1 MKTIF
6 YPILFCLTVLSV
18 LQTSAQSSTALF
30 FDGTDDHV
38 ICGNRSDM
46 EFSGTNPF
54 TIEAWVKKEGGSGT
68 LTILSKFD
76 AGVEGSYSFGIN
88 PNNKV
93 FLTRNA
99 ASPVTV
105 TSVNEIPHFL
115 SSAPFKY
122 VYTHVAATYDGTN
135 VKLYINGVL
144 DQTTAVGATTS
155 AANTNVVIGASH
167 TSGVLSNFY
176 WGKIEEIKVWNVVRT
191 AAELVANM
199 FMATKV
205 STTGLVAYYKCD
217 EGAGTTLVDSKG
229 TPNGTLG
236 GGTAWVGSSVNI
248 TVNHPGNALHFSPS
262 HTGSG
267 NTPADYGDYVVL
279 YDNYYFPT
287 QSFTLQATIYPTGPG
302 SDPGDG
308 GTIISRENE
317 YLIARD
323 PNDHLRILI
332 WNHSP
337 FGWIDTG
344 LYLPQ
349 DEWTDV
355 SIVYDRGQDKLF
367 AYTNGGD
374 QSFEITVTED
384 IPKVAQLCFV
394 GSFTNG
400 SRFFNGMIDEV
411 RIWDVARTLAQIKAT
426 QYTTVDPAS
435 SGLVGYY
442 RFDEGIAAGNNVA
455 IEAVSDLTVNKRDGA
470 LGRYT
475 IGMDPTLYNKF
486 ALTGSTSNFVKGF
499 QYNSWTGTTSTDWNT
514 ASNWGTGAVPVS
526 TDNVTID
533 ASVALQPAVGSAQTV
548 KNLTTDAGSTISL
561 NAALNLTGS
570 LVNNGTISG
579 TGVLSLNGAA
589 AQNIYGT
596 GTLTNLTVSNT
607 AADVTITDGST
618 SLKGTLIVNSGAVLN
633 SGGFLTLKS
642 TESGTARVGNSA
654 GTINGN
660 VIVERYINANV
671 VGRKWHLLSGK
682 TTNSSQSILNS
693 WQEGGGAPAAA
704 NLGTWITSNAYTG
717 SNGFDASSVSSS
729 ILKHNAAAPSWD
741 GLTATNTGSISDE
754 QGYMLF
760 VRGDRYANSSNA
772 LQAQTVLRSNGSLRQ
787 GTQSAVTIANSNP
800 LYTLVGNP
808 FASPIDLENILTATN
823 MGQFFYIWDASE
835 AGNFGVGKFR
845 LVQKLSAGNYSAT
858 PATGNDNS
866 LRYIHSGQA
875 FFLKA
880 SGGDANYVVGE
891 TNKAD
896 LISVVNPIVA
906 AAGNQQIYTE
916 LAVVNAGVQE
926 SVADAVRVWYNSGF
940 STGIADDMLKLGNFG
955 ENISSYRANKKLVV
969 ENRPMITGNDT
980 ILLRTSNLKAK
991 DYRLNINTFDFVQDN
1006 VEAFL
1011 QDSYKNTNVALD
1023 LNGSINLIDFSVT
1036 ADPASANQDRFR
1048 IVFALKGPSSVTVT
1062 NIKAKQQD
1070 NNIAVNWD
1078 VTNQVNIKNYEIEK
1092 STDGVNYTKAETQSA
1107 IAGSDASY
1115 SWLDTH
1121 AVLGNNYY
1129 RIRSIG
1135 FGGDARISQVALVNL
1150 GKGYRD
1156 ITVYPNPVINKTA
1169 TVQFSDIEKG
1179 VYQLRLVSKT
1189 GQVLFT
1195 KSVSHAGGNATQLL
1209 ALPNGIA
1216 AGNYQLEISK
1226 PGSKKTTISL
1236 FIAE

>member
-6 YPILFCLTVLSV
+6 YPILFCLTFLSV
-18 LQTSAQSSTALF
+18 LQTSAQSNTALS

-38 ICGNRSDM
+38 ICTNRSDM

-54 TIEAWVKKEGGSGT
+54 TIEAWVKKEGGSGI

-76 AGVEGSYSFGIN
+76 ADVEGSYSFGID

-93 FLTRNA
+93 FLTRDET
-99 ASPVTV
+99 SPVTV

-115 SSAPFKY
+115 SSAPLKY

-135 VKLYINGVL
+135 VRLYINGVL
-144 DQTTAVGATTS
+144 DKTTAVGATTS
-155 AANTNVVIGASH
+155 APNTNVVIGASYNA
-167 TSGVLSNFY
+167 GVLSNFY
-176 WGKIEEIKVWNVVRT
+176 WGKIEEIKVWNVART
-191 AAELVANM
+191 DAELLASM
-199 FMATKV
+199 FVSTKT

-217 EGAGTTLVDSKG
+217 EGTGTTLVDSKG

-236 GGTAWVGSSVNI
+236 GGTAWVASSVNI
-248 TVNHPGNALHFSPS
+248 TVNNPGNALHFDPS

-287 QSFTLQATIYPTGPG
+287 QSFTIQATIYPTGPG

-308 GTIISRENE
+308 GSIVSREGE

-323 PNDHLRILI
+323 PSNHLRVLI

-344 LYLPQ
+344 LDLPQ

-355 SIVYDRGQDKLF
+355 TVVYDRAQNKLF

-374 QSFEITVTED
+374 QSFSITVTED
-384 IPKVAQLCFV
+384 IPKSAQLFFV

-411 RIWDVARTLAQIKAT
+411 RIWNVARTPAQIKAT

-455 IEAVSDLTVNKRDGA
+455 IEAVSDLTSNKNDGA

-475 IGMDPTLYNKF
+475 IGMDPTLYNKW
-486 ALTGSTSNFVKGF
+486 ALTGTTSNFVKGF
-499 QYNSWTGTTSTDWNT
+499 QYNSWSGNTSTDWTT
-514 ASNWGTGAVPVS
+514 ASNWGTDAVPVS
-526 TDNVTID
+526 TDNVVIPAGTTF
-533 ASVALQPAVGSAQTV
+533 QPTVGSVQTI
-548 KNLTTDAGSTISL
+548 KNLNTATGTTVSL
-561 NAALNLTGS
+561 NAALNLTGKLS
-570 LVNNGTISG
+570 NNGTING
-579 TGVLSLNGAA
+579 TDALVLNGTA
-589 AQNIYGT
+589 AQSINGT
-596 GTLTNLTVSNT
+596 GTITDLTISNT
-607 AADVTITDGST
+607 AAVVTITDGST

-633 SGGFLTLKS
+633 TGGFLTLKS
-642 TESGTARVGNSA
+642 TAAGTARVGNSA

-660 VIVERYINANV
+660 ATVERYINANV

-682 TTNSSQSILNS
+682 TTNSAQTILDS
-693 WQEGGGAPAAA
+693 WQEGGGAPATA
-704 NLGTWITSNAYTG
+704 NLGTWVTSNAYTG
-717 SNGFDASSVSSS
+717 SNGFDESSVSSS
-729 ILKHNAAAPSWD
+729 ILKHNPAVPSWD

-754 QGYMLF
+754 EGYMLF
-760 VRGDRYANSSNA
+760 VRGDRYANASNG
-772 LQAQTVLRSNGSLRQ
+772 LQAQTVLRSNGTLRQ
-787 GTQSAVTIANSNP
+787 GTQSAVSILNSRP
-800 LYTLVGNP
+800 GYTLVGNP

-845 LVQKLSAGNYSAT
+845 LVQKTGAGTYTAT
-858 PATGNDNS
+858 PSTGSDNG

-880 SGGDANYVVGE
+880 SGGDASFIAGE
-891 TNKAD
+891 ADKASS
-896 LISVVNPIVA
+896 LSVVNPIVA
-906 AAGNQQIYTE
+906 TAGNQQIYTE
-916 LAVVNAGVQE
+916 LAVVNTGVQE
-926 SVADAVRVWYNSGF
+926 SVADAVRVWYNSDF
-940 STGIADDMLKLGNFG
+940 SAGIADDMLKLGNFG
-955 ENISSYRANKKLVV
+955 ENISSYRGNKKLIV
-969 ENRPMITGNDT
+969 ENRPMITGSDT
-980 ILLRTSNLKAK
+980 IFLRTSNLKAK

-1011 QDSYKNTNVALD
+1011 QDSYKNTNTALD
-1023 LNGSINLIDFSVT
+1023 LNGSINLLDFSVT

-1048 IVFALKGPSSVTVT
+1048 IVFALKGPASVTIT
-1062 NIKAKQQD
+1062 NIKATQQG

-1078 VTNQVNIKNYEIEK
+1078 VTNQVNIKSYEVEK
-1092 STDGVNYTKAETQSA
+1092 STDGVNYTKVETQSA
-1107 IAGSDASY
+1107 KTGSDVSY
-1115 SWLDTH
+1115 NWLDAHT
-1121 AVLGNNYY
+1121 VLGNNYY
-1129 RIRSIG
+1129 RIRSLG
-1135 FGGDARISQVALVNL
+1135 FGGELKISQVALVNI

-1179 VYQLRLVSKT
+1179 VYQLRLVTKT

-1195 KSVSHAGGNATQLL
+1195 KSVSHAGGNATQSL

-1226 PGSKKTTISL
+1226 PGAKKTTISL